1 MKTLFTIGHSNHE
14 FDVFVALLRRHGVE
28 AVADVRSQP
37 YGRLDHFHKET
48 LAGALPNRGIRYAF
62 LGQELGA
69 RRTERSAYEG
79 GQASYARIARL
90 PDFLAGLERV
100 RRGLERHAIA
110 LLCSEKEPLDCHR
123 TILVCRHLRGGPF
136 EIAHIHADGTLES
149 HAAAEQ
155 RLLKLTGVEPSLFE
169 LDITQRELI
178 ERAYD
183 QRGREIA
190 YIAEQ
195 EEVRP

>member
-14 FDVFVALLRRHGVE
+14 FDAFVALLRRHGVE

-37 YGRLDHFHKET
+37 YGRLDHFHRDV
-48 LAGALPNRGIRYAF
+48 LAAALPREGVRYVF

-69 RRTERSAYEG
+69 RRSERSAYEA

-90 PDFLAGLERV
+90 PDFQAGLERI
-100 RRGLERHAIA
+100 RRGLERQAIA

-123 TILVCRHLRGGPF
+123 TILICRHLRGGPF
-136 EIAHIHADGTLES
+136 EIVHIHADGALES

-169 LDITQRELI
+169 PDVTEAELI

-190 YIAEQ
+190 FVAAQ
-195 EEVRP
+195 EEVRS